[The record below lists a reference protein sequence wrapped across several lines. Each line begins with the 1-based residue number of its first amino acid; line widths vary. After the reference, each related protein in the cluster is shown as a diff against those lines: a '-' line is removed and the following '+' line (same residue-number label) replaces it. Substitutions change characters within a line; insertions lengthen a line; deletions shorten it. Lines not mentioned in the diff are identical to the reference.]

1 MIDARW
7 NLAPG
12 GQGFIGVPAI
22 DRRIDREETPY
33 GSTPPAAA
41 PTSAIRAAVL
51 MLFLSLL
58 PGRTAP
64 VFAQAAQPIP
74 PGEPVDTTGLGG
86 GPHAHMHMLLEKTL
100 FRVDVLTLDVRL
112 GVEATRRV
120 EALLD
125 GAGPNG
131 GGVDGDRLRDSL
143 AAVALDARDVW
154 ARIEFQ
160 RDVSLDRF
168 LGGVRDNLREATRAG
183 VIQPVTFHA
192 ISDALP
198 RWYAFLA
205 DRGIRTG
212 DEMYYRIR
220 GDSLH
225 TVYVGTDGTVLL
237 DQVDVGPERRQSV
250 LGGYFAPGTDFREK
264 LIDSLASGG

>member
-1 MIDARW
+1 VSPLLLLLLSAPLANPDA
-7 NLAPG
+7 
-12 GQGFIGVPAI
+12 
-22 DRRIDREETPY
+22 
-33 GSTPPAAA
+33 
-41 PTSAIRAAVL
+41 
-51 MLFLSLL
+51 SL
-58 PGRTAP
+58 
-64 VFAQAAQPIP
+64 FAQAAPSMAS
-74 PGEPVDTTGLGG
+74 GAPVDTTGLGR
-86 GPHAHMHMLLEKTL
+86 GPHSRMHMLLEKTL
-100 FRVDVLTLDVRL
+100 FKVDVLTLDVRL
-112 GVEATRRV
+112 GAKETRRV
-120 EALLD
+120 DSLLD
-125 GAGPNG
+125 ATGRSAGS
-131 GGVDGDRLRDSL
+131 VETERRDALATVAL
-143 AAVALDARDVW
+143 AAHDAW

-160 RDVSLDRF
+160 RDVSLDQF

-183 VIQPVTFHA
+183 VIQPATFHD

-205 DRGIRTG
+205 DRGIHSG

-225 TVYVGTDGTVLL
+225 TVYVGAEGAVLL